1 VLYEGGSD
9 FSEGVLSTTLRQEM
23 VKAFI
28 DAQMLRAHE
37 MNLQYEW
44 WIPKG

>member
-9 FSEGVLSTTLRQEM
+9 FSEGGFIDDAETGDG
-23 VKAFI
+23 KAFI

-37 MNLQYEW
+37 INLQYEW
-44 WIPKG
+44 RIPKG